1 MPEGVVKDTEASL
14 EAEAQQENT
23 LQTMRRETSVT
34 AAPEG
39 VNLAGRQ
46 QLNHQ
51 SMADGLNELG
61 GKTNSVVLEQ
71 EESQLD
77 ESKPALTNQ
86 SIEIKNRPSVFREP
100 PSENH
105 VTSVDCLDEA

>member
-1 MPEGVVKDTEASL
+1 MKDSEASL
-14 EAEAQQENT
+14 KADAKQEDA

-34 AAPEG
+34 GVPEG
-39 VNLAGRQ
+39 VKLVGRQ
-46 QLNHQ
+46 QLNHE

-71 EESQLD
+71 EENQLD

-86 SIEIKNRPSVFREP
+86 SIEIKNRPSAL
-100 PSENH
+100 NH
-105 VTSVDCLDEA
+105 VTPVDCRDEAEEPSQRSIEG